1 MEKMPPLIAPTA
13 VPWNTL
19 LFVFMAIK
27 APIMAPI
34 SAPTIQTGILWFLA
48 IQKAQSIQ
56 LLPQFFYMYMYNT
69 LKMTFSKIK
78 L

>member
-1 MEKMPPLIAPTA
+1 MEKIPPLIAPTA

-34 SAPTIQTGILWFLA
+34 SAPTTNRNSMSFLA
-48 IQKAQSIQ
+48 IHKV
-56 LLPQFFYMYMYNT
+56 
-69 LKMTFSKIK
+69 
-78 L
+78 

>member
-34 SAPTIQTGILWFLA
+34 SAPTTNRNSLIFSYTRGTIYSIITSIFLHV
-48 IQKAQSIQ
+48 
-56 LLPQFFYMYMYNT
+56 MYNT

>member
-34 SAPTIQTGILWFLA
+34 SAPTINRNFVIFSY
-48 IQKAQSIQ
+48 IQGTIYSIISYY
-56 LLPQFFYMYMYNT
+56 LNFFTCNT
-69 LKMTFSKIK
+69 LKMTFSKKK